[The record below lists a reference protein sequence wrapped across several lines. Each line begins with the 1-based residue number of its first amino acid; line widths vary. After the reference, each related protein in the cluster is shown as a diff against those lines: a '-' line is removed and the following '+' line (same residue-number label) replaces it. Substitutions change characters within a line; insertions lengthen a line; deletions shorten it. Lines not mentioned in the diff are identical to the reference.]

1 MNTPNNKRRRDSR
14 RRMESAF
21 VRLLQ
26 TRELEAITV
35 TDICREAG
43 VNRTTFYAN
52 YQDIFA
58 LAEAIREG
66 LMQDVLE
73 LYREESARNYDTAF
87 LTLFQHVQ
95 ENQLFYKTYF
105 NLTRED
111 NFSYMGFNLQG
122 AVDYHENLHI
132 PHLEYHIIFF
142 QSGFNAILKKWLYGG
157 CKESP
162 EEMASILTAEYTLP
176 QSRRK

>member
-1 MNTPNNKRRRDSR
+1 MNTPNNKRRRNSR
-14 RRMESAF
+14 RRMESTF
-21 VRLLQ
+21 VQLLQ
-26 TRELEAITV
+26 SRELEAITV
-35 TDICREAG
+35 TDICKAAG

-58 LAEAIREG
+58 LAEAIRES

-87 LTLFQHVQ
+87 LTLFRHVQ

-105 NLTRED
+105 KLTREE
-111 NFSYMGFNLQG
+111 NFSYMGFDLQG
-122 AVDYHENLHI
+122 AVDYYENLHI
-132 PHLEYHIIFF
+132 PHLDYHITFF
-142 QSGFNAILKKWLYGG
+142 QSGFNAILKKWLYAG

-162 EEMASILTAEYTLP
+162 EEMAAILAAEYTFP
-176 QSRRK
+176 QARRT